1 MESAIL
7 KGIILGIGISAPIG
21 PINTE
26 IVRRGLHGGFWPAW
40 MVGAGAGIA
49 HAVFLAAA
57 YVGMSS
63 LVEVWAVR
71 LALFGLGFCLLA
83 WVAVSSFR
91 DAWRGAGNPG
101 LVRPVSDGWRAA
113 FAAGFG
119 FAFLNPLAVL
129 LWVSLVGAPAFGQR
143 EGDAAPHFC
152 LRADHRLLRC
162 PVWMVSSGDDERNP
176 LNEGS
181 YCVTDNTSLGGTNM
195 AILEANDVSK
205 QYQMGEVTVD
215 ALDGVDFVV
224 EKGEFVAVMG
234 PSGSGK
240 STLLHLLGGLDT
252 TTDGEVTLGGRKL
265 SVMSD
270 KEVTLARRRNVGF
283 VFQFYNLLPT
293 LTAEENIALPL
304 LIDAKKLKEY
314 QSKVDELLEL
324 VGLTDRR
331 KHKPDQLSGGEQ
343 QRVAIARA
351 FVNDPDIV
359 LADEPTGNLD
369 SRAGEEIMKLLR
381 RSCDELGQTI
391 VVVTHDPKAA
401 SFADRIVFLKD
412 GQIASEIRLEK
423 GGDTAP
429 ILEQLGELDM

>member
-1 MESAIL
+1 
-7 KGIILGIGISAPIG
+7 
-21 PINTE
+21 
-26 IVRRGLHGGFWPAW
+26 
-40 MVGAGAGIA
+40 
-49 HAVFLAAA
+49 
-57 YVGMSS
+57 
-63 LVEVWAVR
+63 
-71 LALFGLGFCLLA
+71 
-83 WVAVSSFR
+83 
-91 DAWRGAGNPG
+91 
-101 LVRPVSDGWRAA
+101 
-113 FAAGFG
+113 
-119 FAFLNPLAVL
+119 
-129 LWVSLVGAPAFGQR
+129 
-143 EGDAAPHFC
+143 
-152 LRADHRLLRC
+152 
-162 PVWMVSSGDDERNP
+162 
-176 LNEGS
+176 
-181 YCVTDNTSLGGTNM
+181 M

-205 QYQMGEVTVD
+205 NYQMGEVTVD

-240 STLLHLLGGLDT
+240 STLLHLLGGLDK
-252 TTDGEVTLGGRKL
+252 TTDGEVNLGGRRL

-304 LIDAKKLKEY
+304 LIDGKKLKQY
-314 QSKVDELLEL
+314 QSKIDELLEL

-369 SRAGEEIMKLLR
+369 SRAGEEVMKLLR

-412 GQIASEIRLEK
+412 GQIASEIKLEK

-429 ILEQLGELDM
+429 ILERLGELA

>member
-1 MESAIL
+1 
-7 KGIILGIGISAPIG
+7 
-21 PINTE
+21 
-26 IVRRGLHGGFWPAW
+26 
-40 MVGAGAGIA
+40 
-49 HAVFLAAA
+49 
-57 YVGMSS
+57 
-63 LVEVWAVR
+63 
-71 LALFGLGFCLLA
+71 
-83 WVAVSSFR
+83 
-91 DAWRGAGNPG
+91 
-101 LVRPVSDGWRAA
+101 
-113 FAAGFG
+113 
-119 FAFLNPLAVL
+119 
-129 LWVSLVGAPAFGQR
+129 
-143 EGDAAPHFC
+143 
-152 LRADHRLLRC
+152 
-162 PVWMVSSGDDERNP
+162 
-176 LNEGS
+176 
-181 YCVTDNTSLGGTNM
+181 M

-240 STLLHLLGGLDT
+240 STLLHLLGGLDK

-412 GQIASEIRLEK
+412 GQIASEIKLEK

-429 ILEQLGELDM
+429 ILERLGELDM